1 MSRKNGNYYSEAVF
15 FKALRIWDMAIANM
29 PSYPK
34 TGYFDSEKLCAFA
47 PLREKILGA
56 RAKPQRRKGR

>member
-1 MSRKNGNYYSEAVF
+1 M
-15 FKALRIWDMAIANM
+15 DMAASNI

-47 PLREKILGA
+47 ALREKILMA
-56 RAKPQRRKGR
+56 RAKPQRRKGRWV